1 MRYAETPLL
10 ERLDRDEVVV
20 GDGAMGSLLYERGV
34 PFAECFE
41 ALCLRK
47 PDIVRQIHADYL
59 AAGARLLETNSF
71 RANGPAL
78 ARHGLEKQAR
88 EISRAAASLAKE
100 VAKGEAYVAGAV
112 GPIGR
117 VQPGKEEAV
126 LSPEEREA
134 IYAETIAGL
143 VEGGVDLV
151 LIETMLNLEDAGA
164 AYRAARKV
172 SKLPVVVQFAYV
184 RHAVTY
190 EGLDL
195 SAAARAMAEAGADVL
210 GGNCG
215 RGPSGAPEFV
225 KRYAE
230 EGVRRISAF
239 PNAGFPD
246 YVEGRYL
253 YASDPDYFAR
263 RMVECVDLGARLVG
277 GCCGT
282 GPEDVRALARLLQW
296 RKARGIA
303 PAPRPPLAPRPP
315 ASAPARRA
323 AASPG
328 AAAPALPR
336 THFLDELPRRKA
348 VTVEL
353 DPPKGIDY
361 GKVVEGAIACR
372 EAGADAISI
381 AENPLAIVRMSNLVL
396 GHIVQRDAGIE
407 AIVHFC
413 GRDRNL
419 LGTRSALMG
428 AAALGIRTIFCITGD
443 PASIGDCSQA
453 TSVYD
458 LNSFTLVALIAAM
471 NRGES
476 PGAPPG
482 GFRVGGAVN
491 PNKRNLA
498 IEVKRLKKKVEMGAT
513 FAQSQAVY
521 DPALARETHRL
532 AREMGIAIP
541 ILYGIM
547 PFANLRNAEFIANEI
562 PGIAVPPAVIER
574 MRGAKDPAAEG
585 LAIAREVID
594 RTIDFADGY
603 YLLPP
608 FNRAPL
614 AVELIRHVRAW
625 ERERVGAQ
633 ARG

>member
-1 MRYAETPLL
+1 MARYAETSLL
-10 ERLDRDEVVV
+10 ERLDHDEVVV

-34 PFAECFE
+34 PFTECFE
-41 ALCLRK
+41 ALCVRK

-71 RANGPAL
+71 RANALAL

-88 EISRAAASLAKE
+88 EISRAAAALAKE
-100 VAKGEAYVAGAV
+100 AAKGEAYVAGAV

-117 VQPGKEEAV
+117 VQPGKEEQHLTV
-126 LSPEEREA
+126 EEREA
-134 IYAETIAGL
+134 VYGETIAGL
-143 VEGGVDLV
+143 LEGGADLV

-164 AYRAARKV
+164 ALRAARKAGKV
-172 SKLPVVVQFAYV
+172 PVFVQFAYV

-195 SAAARAMAEAGADVL
+195 SDAFRAMGEAGADGL

-230 EGVRRISAF
+230 EGVKRISAF

-246 YVEGRYL
+246 YVDGRYL

-263 RMVECVDLGARLVG
+263 RMVECVDFGARIVG

-282 GPEDVRALARLLQW
+282 GPEDIRALVRLLQW

-303 PAPRPPLAPRPP
+303 PAPRPPLAPRKPQPP
-315 ASAPARRA
+315 AQAKA
-323 AASPG
+323 ATP
-328 AAAPALPR
+328 AAPKA
-336 THFLDELPRRKA
+336 HFLDGTGRRKV

-361 GKVVEGAIACR
+361 AKVVEAAIACR

-381 AENPLAIVRMSNLVL
+381 AENPLAVVRMSNLVL

-428 AAALGIRTIFCITGD
+428 CAALGLRTIFCITGD

-458 LNSFTLVALIAAM
+458 LNSFSLVSLVAAM
-471 NRGES
+471 NRGEA

-498 IEVKRLKKKVEMGAT
+498 IEVRRLRKKVELGAN

-521 DPALARETHRL
+521 DADLARETHRL
-532 AREMGIAIP
+532 ARESGISIP

-562 PGIAVPPAVIER
+562 PGISVPPALIER
-574 MRGAKDPAAEG
+574 MRAARDAGEEG
-585 LAIAREVID
+585 LAIARELID
-594 RTIDFADGY
+594 RTIEFAEGY

-614 AVELIRHVRAW
+614 AVHLIRHVRAR
-625 ERERVGAQ
+625 ERELLAAKPRS
-633 ARG
+633 